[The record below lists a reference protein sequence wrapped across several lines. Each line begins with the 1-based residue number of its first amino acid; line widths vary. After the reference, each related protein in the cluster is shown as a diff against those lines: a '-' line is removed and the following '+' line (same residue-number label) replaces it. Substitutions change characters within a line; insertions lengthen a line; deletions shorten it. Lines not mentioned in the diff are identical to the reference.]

1 VTHEFPVKVMLSA
14 DEYVAFKALCEED
27 GQSQSGMAR
36 SLIKQ
41 RIHDY
46 AIKDVAAS
54 RAVSTHEKVQD

>member
-1 VTHEFPVKVMLSA
+1 MLSA